1 MTMDTQSKEACEIFE
16 SIVEAYE
23 RLFKNAPPLRLDSAD
38 KVKKEIEGQ
47 IKIASAYSELG
58 LYQYCP
64 DKIEDWRK
72 RLRTVAES
80 IKILSSE

>member
-1 MTMDTQSKEACEIFE
+1 MIMDSQSKEACEIFK

-23 RLFKNAPPLRLDSAD
+23 RLFENATPLRRDSAD
-38 KVKKEIEGQ
+38 KVKQEIEGQ
-47 IKIASAYSELG
+47 IKIASAYNELG

-72 RLRTVAES
+72 RLRTVAER
-80 IKILSSE
+80 IKIFPSE